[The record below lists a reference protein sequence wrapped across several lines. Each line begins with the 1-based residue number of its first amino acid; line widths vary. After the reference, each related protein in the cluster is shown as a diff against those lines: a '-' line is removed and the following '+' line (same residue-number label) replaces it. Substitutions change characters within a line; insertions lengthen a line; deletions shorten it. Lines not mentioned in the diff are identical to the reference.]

1 MKNKFFYLFF
11 CLSFLFVGCDTF
23 FNNVVSEMIDY
34 SVQAFNE
41 DSVILRWDSDTKDAR
56 FNIYVK
62 DKDDQVKCLEKKYS
76 KSNYFAVCDSGSSYA
91 VGIIKNG
98 SEIYKTDFVYPSMK
112 KDDGFAVK
120 AAIAKDGLLGVE
132 FFYPS
137 NVDLFSVKGEKEDGE
152 TFYTE
157 EYPKEEMKSFMF
169 PIRYDEGSCNNWFTI
184 MFTVDGVEYASAKY
198 YFDYEDHKKAKE
210 SGSVTF
216 YPSLD

>member
-62 DKDDQVKCLEKKYS
+62 DKDDQVKCLEKKYA

-137 NVDLFSVKGEKEDGE
+137 NVDLFSVKGERKMEKL
-152 TFYTE
+152 FILR
-157 EYPKEEMKSFMF
+157 S
-169 PIRYDEGSCNNWFTI
+169 IQ
-184 MFTVDGVEYASAKY
+184 
-198 YFDYEDHKKAKE
+198 KKK
-210 SGSVTF
+210 
-216 YPSLD
+216 

>member
-62 DKDDQVKCLEKKYS
+62 DKDDQVKCLEKKYA

-120 AAIAKDGLLGVE
+120 
-132 FFYPS
+132 
-137 NVDLFSVKGEKEDGE
+137 
-152 TFYTE
+152 
-157 EYPKEEMKSFMF
+157 
-169 PIRYDEGSCNNWFTI
+169 SCNCKGWPF
-184 MFTVDGVEYASAKY
+184 GC
-198 YFDYEDHKKAKE
+198 
-210 SGSVTF
+210 
-216 YPSLD
+216 